1 MNRLSHRFFNH
12 SFPRYVLVGSIGFVI
27 DAGVLGLLH
36 YQAGWDVMPSR
47 FASFAIAVTATWLL
61 NRLITFPGSRSQQ
74 LLAEW
79 FRYTVVNVIGGG
91 LNLAVF
97 AGLVHWT
104 RGAAAEPMIAIVIS
118 SLAALA
124 FTYTA
129 NRCLVFTTVAD
140 ENN

>member
-1 MNRLSHRFFNH
+1 MNRLSHRFFKH
-12 SFPRYVLVGSIGFVI
+12 SFPRYVLVGSTGFVI

-36 YQAGWDVMPSR
+36 YHAGWEVMPSR
-47 FASFAIAVTATWLL
+47 LTSFAIAVTATWVL
-61 NRLITFPGSRSQQ
+61 NRLVTFPNSRSQR

-97 AGLVHWT
+97 AGLIHWT
-104 RGAAAEPMIAIVIS
+104 RGMVAEPMIAIVIS
-118 SLAALA
+118 SLVALA

-129 NRCLVFTTVAD
+129 NRSLVFAAVAD
-140 ENN
+140 DRN